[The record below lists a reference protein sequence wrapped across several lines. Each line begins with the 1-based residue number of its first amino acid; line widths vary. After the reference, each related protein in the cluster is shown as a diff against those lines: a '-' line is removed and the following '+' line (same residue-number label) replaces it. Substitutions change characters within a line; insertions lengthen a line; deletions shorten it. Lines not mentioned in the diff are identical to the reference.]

1 LGVARKKTKPGL
13 DGAGGRYEPTTTSR
27 AWAGSGA
34 RDTDSSAPS
43 AAPSTSSLRWLATAT
58 RGAGRDGTAFSAD
71 GAAACG
77 GAAQQREL
85 VGAGGR
91 SEAKS
96 GEEEDTEEAMGGR
109 KNGLARGTASRLA
122 RAGATTPYP
131 DQTSARD
138 IFSLCSVRVTA
149 SVSVEWRAYAR
160 LGSVLSSCQPP
171 ADKI

>member
-1 LGVARKKTKPGL
+1 MGVARKKTKPGL

-43 AAPSTSSLRWLATAT
+43 AAPSTSSLRWLPTAT

-96 GEEEDTEEAMGGR
+96 GEDTEESMGDT
-109 KNGLARGTASRLA
+109 KTGLLAARRRVWFARRDALSRSDERARYFLA
-122 RAGATTPYP
+122 LFCSCDCLRVRGVACVRAARQRPLLL
-131 DQTSARD
+131 SAA
-138 IFSLCSVRVTA
+138 C
-149 SVSVEWRAYAR
+149 
-160 LGSVLSSCQPP
+160 G
-171 ADKI
+171 